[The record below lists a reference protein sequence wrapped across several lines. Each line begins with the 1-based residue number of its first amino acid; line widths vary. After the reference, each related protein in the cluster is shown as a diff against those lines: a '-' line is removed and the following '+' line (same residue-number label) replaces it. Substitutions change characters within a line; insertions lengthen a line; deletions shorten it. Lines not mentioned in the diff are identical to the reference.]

1 MKREFRKGEEMS
13 VSGHMSTVAL
23 AAFLGSVA
31 AAKAGSVSPD
41 VIYNILSTPNDNGSF
56 TIAAVSGGANDLSSE
71 LGLRARL
78 RYDETGPPGDPQNV
92 FNWDGV
98 DTYTFAPTAGT
109 PADLSVFNFEWTIAT
124 PDSDL
129 RTMLDLGYRWEIA
142 YDTDPSPATSFS
154 TYDPLKFDAFFGY
167 LGDGT
172 TPPTPNAAGAYSELV
187 VGPDDTTGI
196 NEVPDENPPYTV
208 AQNSVNMG
216 FLFGA
221 PVGTGTVDIRLS
233 LFGPDDAGT
242 EVEIGATRIRV
253 ETVPLPAPAVL
264 LLAGIAALGIARRR
278 ARG

>member
-13 VSGHMSTVAL
+13 VSGRISAVAL

-31 AAKAGSVSPD
+31 DAKAGSVSPD
-41 VIYNILSTPNDNGSF
+41 VIYNIFSTPNANGSF
-56 TIAAVSGGANDLSSE
+56 TIATVSGGADGLSSE

-78 RYDETGPPGDPQNV
+78 RYDETGEPQNV
-92 FNWDGV
+92 FNWDGT

-109 PADLSVFNFEWTIAT
+109 PAEFSVFNFEWSITT

-129 RTMLDLGYRWEIA
+129 RTMLDLGYRWQIA

-167 LGDGT
+167 LDDGT
-172 TPPTPNAAGAYSELV
+172 TPPTANAAGTYVPPE
-187 VGPDDTTGI
+187 DDFGT
-196 NEVPDENPPYTV
+196 NEVPDDVDPPYTV

-233 LFGPDDAGT
+233 LFGPDVTGN
-242 EVEIGATRIRV
+242 EIEIGATQIRV

-264 LLAGIAALGIARRR
+264 LLAGIGALGIARRR